1 MPAERRI
8 FDLEEEHIMKRF
20 AVASMAVLALGTFGL
35 TACGGGEKVKELE
48 GQVQTLTTK
57 NQELEAK
64 NAETTKMLDECKL
77 AAAPAA
83 TPAASAT
90 PTPAGG
96 KTPAKTPAKTATPAP
111 ATPAPTPTPIPT
123 VAPEIK
129 AKLKLK

>member
-1 MPAERRI
+1 
-8 FDLEEEHIMKRF
+8 MKRF

-83 TPAASAT
+83 SPTATAAPVT
-90 PTPAGG
+90 TG

-111 ATPAPTPTPIPT
+111 ATPTPTPIPT
-123 VAPEIK
+123 MAPEIK